1 MASDWRSLPV
11 DRSHIAPHFP
21 RVLDWPRLSCRGKT
35 GEWRVCAHATSCP
48 SRMRARRS
56 IMHAAGFRHTGRR
69 PRCCCCAFTLLC
81 CLALRVHVLC
91 AQQRQHVRHRHGR
104 QLPSSSSLGY
114 LAGPCQAPSASWQ
127 APRLSSRAYCS
138 PADPTRA
145 SGSKASR
152 PQAWLPADFILR
164 SDSIPLL
171 PVRGPPSVCK

>member
-1 MASDWRSLPV
+1 MQGKDWGMEGMRTRHLVSLTHARAPFNYACGGLSSYRSKAAML
-11 DRSHIAPHFP
+11 
-21 RVLDWPRLSCRGKT
+21 LLRL
-35 GEWRVCAHATSCP
+35 
-48 SRMRARRS
+48 
-56 IMHAAGFRHTGRR
+56 HAA
-69 PRCCCCAFTLLC
+69 LLC

-152 PQAWLPADFILR
+152 RGFQPTLSFR
-164 SDSIPLL
+164 SDRYLAFKFRSGL
-171 PVRGPPSVCK
+171 PMRGPPSVCK